1 MLLDDAGSGLACCS
15 GAAVTKKRFL
25 SYFGPG
31 VAPIGKILIVT
42 DGIACLKYNY

>member
-1 MLLDDAGSGLACCS
+1 MQGPGWLVVPGPLLQ
-15 GAAVTKKRFL
+15 KIRFL